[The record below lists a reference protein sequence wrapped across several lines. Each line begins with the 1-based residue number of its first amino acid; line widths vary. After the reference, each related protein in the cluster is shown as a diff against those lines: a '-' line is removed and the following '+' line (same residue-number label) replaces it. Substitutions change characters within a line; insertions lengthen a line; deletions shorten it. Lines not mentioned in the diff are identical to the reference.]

1 MSEYEGKVVVVA
13 GGTGGVGEGIAK
25 WFAQNGATV
34 VIPTRNVKKVERARD
49 YIAPNGEK
57 VIFIEGDISDELD
70 ALRVRDEIIE
80 TFGKIDAMVSS
91 LFGWWQGDKL
101 VDLSLEHWDYLINSS
116 LTTHFIVGKTFIP
129 AIEPNGSYLMIVGLS
144 SVRPVPHSGPISVA
158 NAAELM
164 LRKVLSVEDEGRVRI
179 NDVNLGPINTRTRH
193 PMYQSPDYIDAVEVG
208 EIAGEI
214 AFGKANELSDASLPL
229 RLHEDFKSWKANL

>member
-1 MSEYEGKVVVVA
+1 MYEGKVVVVA

-34 VIPTRNVKKVERARD
+34 VIPTRNVKKVDRARD

-57 VIFIEGDISDELD
+57 VVFIEGNISDEAD
-70 ALRVRDEIIE
+70 AVRVRDEIIE

-101 VDLSLEHWDYLINSS
+101 VDLSLDHWDYLINSS

-129 AIEPNGSYLMIVGLS
+129 AIEPGGSYSMIVGLS

-164 LRKVLSVEDEGRVRI
+164 LRKVFSVEDEGRVRI
-179 NDVNLGPINTRTRH
+179 NDINLGPINTRTRH
-193 PMYQSPDYIDAVEVG
+193 PMYQSPDFIDALEVG

-214 AFGKANELSDASLPL
+214 AFGKASDMSDHSLPL
-229 RLHEDFKSWKANL
+229 RLRENFNEWKASL

>member
-1 MSEYEGKVVVVA
+1 MNEYAGKVVVVA

-25 WFAQNGATV
+25 WFAEKGATV
-34 VIPTRNVKKVERARD
+34 IIPTRNVKKVPMARD
-49 YIAPNGEK
+49 YIAPNHEK
-57 VIFIEGDISDELD
+57 VIFIEGNLSDEQD
-70 ALRVRDEIIE
+70 AIRIRDEIIE
-80 TFGKIDAMVSS
+80 TYGKIDAMVSS

-116 LTTHFIVGKTFIP
+116 LTSHFIVGKTFIP
-129 AIEPNGSYLMIVGLS
+129 FIEPGGSYTLIIGLS

-164 LRKVLSVEDEGRVRI
+164 LRQVFSVEDGGRVRI
-179 NDVNLGPINTRTRH
+179 NDINLGPINTRKRH
-193 PMYQSPDYIDAVEVG
+193 PMYQSPDYIDAIQVG

-214 AFGKANELSDASLPL
+214 AFGKAKALTDTSLPL
-229 RLHEDFKSWKANL
+229 RLRPDFESWKNSL